1 MDLVDEVDSTKK
13 NTILSFGSFLS
24 FASLVLVVLA
34 LIYLFK
40 RQPDLGLNTIA
51 TSLKYRE
58 EWEIDLSPKLSAAL
72 DEIFSQSF
80 TFLASGTQSYAFVSQ
95 DQQYVLKFF
104 KMKHLTPET
113 WLKYARRKKS
123 AKREEKVS
131 RTFGMLKA
139 AYQELRD
146 ETGLVFVHLNRSKDL
161 KKQVRLIS
169 RNGKEYQLFLEA
181 VPFILQK
188 RAELIYPHL
197 AKLMDQGE
205 KLAATRCLH
214 SFLDLIWTRELRGFV
229 DRDQSISKNY
239 GFIGE
244 KAVQI
249 DIGSL
254 ARKEWIEEERQPQQE
269 IDRVVAK
276 TEPWIRENYPELL
289 ADLHRFKID
298 KSLRD

>member
-1 MDLVDEVDSTKK
+1 MDDMDLVDEVDSTKK
-13 NTILSFGSFLS
+13 KSLLSFRSFLS

-40 RQPDLGLNTIA
+40 SQPDLGLNKIT
-51 TSLKYRE
+51 TSIKSRE
-58 EWEIDLSPKLSAAL
+58 EWAISLSPELSAVL
-72 DEIFSQSF
+72 DEIFSQPF

-104 KMKHLTPET
+104 KMKHLTPEA
-113 WLKYARRKKS
+113 WLKYARRNKS
-123 AKREEKVS
+123 AKREQKVS
-131 RTFGMLKA
+131 QTFGMLKA
-139 AYQELRD
+139 AYQELKD
-146 ETGLVFVHLNRSKDL
+146 ETGLVFVHLNKSKDL

-169 RNGKEYQLFLEA
+169 RNGKEYALSLEA

-197 AKLMDQGE
+197 AKLMDHGE

-214 SFLDLIWTRELRGFV
+214 SFLNLIWTRELRGFV

-249 DIGSL
+249 DIGNL

-289 ADLHRFKID
+289 ADLHKFK
-298 KSLRD
+298 SF